1 MLHHAVMIAP
11 HCLAETSRT
20 IFRPYLE
27 LKSFGKLVAELDR
40 RGIVTKRRNTKVI
53 KYLGGI
59 PFTCGPLAYFLKN
72 RVYPKHSANRAVV
85 KQFILRQK

>member
-1 MLHHAVMIAP
+1 MHWMLHHAVMIAP
-11 HCLAETSRT
+11 HCLAETVRL
-20 IFRPYLE
+20 YLE

-72 RVYPKHSANRAVV
+72 RVYPKHSANRAAV

>member
-1 MLHHAVMIAP
+1 VHWMPHHAVMIAP
-11 HCLAETSRT
+11 HCLAETVRL
-20 IFRPYLE
+20 YLE

-40 RGIVTKRRNTKVI
+40 RGIVTKRPNTKVI

-59 PFTCGPLAYFLKN
+59 PFTYGPLAYFLKN
-72 RVYPKHSANRAVV
+72 RVYPKHSANRAAV